1 VGAGR
6 TEVAKVIVG
15 AVKRNLIHG
24 GMIYLEGRPIRY
36 RGPKQAVNDGIVYLT
51 EDRKAEGFFE
61 TMVAEDNIYIG
72 WLATLLGR
80 RFTFSR
86 KERNEI
92 GKTWVER
99 LNIKATTRN
108 AKVSEFSGGN
118 QQKVTIAKSLVQ
130 KPKVSIFDEPTRGVD
145 VGTVQE
151 IHRFIRS
158 LADEGMAILLISS
171 YLPEVMA
178 LSDRILVVR
187 QGTVMEEIRPEE
199 ATEEKIMWAAI
210 H

>member
-1 VGAGR
+1 
-6 TEVAKVIVG
+6 
-15 AVKRNLIHG
+15 
-24 GMIYLEGRPIRY
+24 
-36 RGPKQAVNDGIVYLT
+36 
-51 EDRKAEGFFE
+51 
-61 TMVAEDNIYIG
+61 
-72 WLATLLGR
+72 
-80 RFTFSR
+80 
-86 KERNEI
+86 
-92 GKTWVER
+92 

-108 AKVSEFSGGN
+108 AEVSELSCGN